1 MFAHLKGAVPRT
13 RMLLASA
20 VVTGILLIPLTI
32 SATPSGASGS
42 SSFCTQYR
50 AWLGGKLHA
59 PISAT
64 GAPTTK
70 TAAAW
75 HTFGKK
81 AEPIFA
87 RMAADAPNSKI
98 KTNLGGF
105 ITILKYYAKTTNAA
119 GPSLDAPEGFGGSTS
134 GRDAFTREYWKRYLG
149 YPPPAF
155 RGFGSKCRLQ
165 SRPCPLG

>member
-105 ITILKYYAKTTNAA
+105 ITILKYYAKTTSAPKLEAFFNAHETQWESWYTVGQLA
-119 GPSLDAPEGFGGSTS
+119 AEE
-134 GRDAFTREYWKRYLG
+134 A
-149 YPPPAF
+149 
-155 RGFGSKCRLQ
+155 CV
-165 SRPCPLG
+165 